1 VCIVYGEYGVSLHGV
16 SLTCGEAA
24 PKSVLPLIVLPLRV
38 LPLRVVTVDKLVKAL
53 DILPLRD
60 LDGAFRA
67 PVMRVLI
74 WGVWCMVYMVYGVYG
89 VWCMVYGVYGVSAY
103 GAYCMG

>member
-1 VCIVYGEYGVSLHGV
+1 VYQCTVYGEYGVSLYGV
-16 SLTCGEAA
+16 SLTCGDAA
-24 PKSVLPLIVLPLRV
+24 PKRVLPLRV

-60 LDGAFRA
+60 LDGAFSA

-74 WGVWCMVYMVYGVYG
+74 WGVWRM
-89 VWCMVYGVYGVSAY
+89 VYGVSAY
-103 GAYCMG
+103 GA